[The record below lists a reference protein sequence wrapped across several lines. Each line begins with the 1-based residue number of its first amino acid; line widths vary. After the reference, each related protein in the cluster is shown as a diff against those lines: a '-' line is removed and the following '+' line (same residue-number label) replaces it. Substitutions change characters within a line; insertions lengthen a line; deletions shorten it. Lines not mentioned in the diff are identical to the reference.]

1 MSAQTAM
8 FRWFLVLTR
17 PASEQLAK
25 TNLERQG
32 YRVYYPRLLRP
43 SLQRGRW
50 VERVVALFPRYLFL
64 QLDAARQS
72 LAPVRSTL
80 GVANLVRFGS
90 EARVVPDAIVDD
102 LMRRA
107 DPESGLHRLSRARP
121 FDRGD
126 RVNIVAGAFEGMAG
140 VYEREVGE
148 ERVVVLL
155 KVLGHDAT
163 VRIPSRYVVAN
174 CA

>member
-50 VERVVALFPRYLFL
+50 VERVVSLFPRYLFL

-102 LMRRA
+102 LMR
-107 DPESGLHRLSRARP
+107 
-121 FDRGD
+121 
-126 RVNIVAGAFEGMAG
+126 
-140 VYEREVGE
+140 
-148 ERVVVLL
+148 
-155 KVLGHDAT
+155 
-163 VRIPSRYVVAN
+163 
-174 CA
+174 